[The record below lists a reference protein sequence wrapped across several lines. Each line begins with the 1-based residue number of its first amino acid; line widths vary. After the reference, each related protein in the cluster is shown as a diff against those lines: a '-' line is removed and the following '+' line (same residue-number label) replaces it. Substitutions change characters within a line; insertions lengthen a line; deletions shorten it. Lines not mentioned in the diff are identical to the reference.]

1 MALWLV
7 RAGAHGEYEK
17 RFLEENR
24 IYLTWGSL
32 SHDLTEFNELGQLR
46 DYLDKEAYP
55 DSTKGQI
62 RNYLSQIWA
71 FRSKIAVDDWIVL
84 PSKLKPAIHVA
95 EVRGGYAFDSHGE
108 DLFRHYREVE
118 WTAVD
123 IPRTNFDQDLLYSFG
138 AFMTICGVSRND
150 AEQRVRKMGKSNW
163 KSSVLSAEDLK
174 GGQESTGDSEELQD
188 LAQVAQ
194 DQLAKLVITRFK
206 GHGMARLVD
215 AVLRAQGYI
224 TYLSPEGPD
233 KGIDILAAPQPMGF
247 GEPSVC
253 VQVKSGDL
261 PLDRPTLDQ
270 LIGVMQNVQASHGL
284 LVSWGGFK
292 SSVDREEAMQFFK
305 VRLWDQDD
313 LIQQILSYYGE
324 LDEEIRM
331 RLPLKRIWIV
341 TDSAE

>member
-17 RFLEENR
+17 KFLEENR
-24 IYLTWGSL
+24 VYLTWNSL
-32 SHDLTEFNELGQLR
+32 SHDLTEFNERRQLR
-46 DYLDKEAYP
+46 DHLEKKVYP
-55 DSTKGQI
+55 DSTKAQI
-62 RNYLSQIWA
+62 SNYLSQIWA
-71 FRSKIAVDDWIVL
+71 FSKKIAVDDWIVL

-95 EVRGGYAFDSHGE
+95 VVKGVYTFDSSDE
-108 DLFRHYREVE
+108 DPFCHYREVE
-118 WTAVD
+118 WIAVD

-138 AFMTICGVSRND
+138 AFMTVCGVSRNN
-150 AEQRVRKMGKSNW
+150 AEKRVRKMGEANW
-163 KSSVLSAEDLK
+163 KSSVLVQGDLK
-174 GGQESTGDSEELQD
+174 GEQGSIGDSEELQD
-188 LAQVAQ
+188 LAQAAQ

-206 GHGMARLVD
+206 GHGMSRLVD

-292 SSVDREEAMQFFK
+292 SSVDREEAMQFFR

-313 LIQQILSYYGE
+313 LIQQILSHYGE

-331 RLPLKRIWIV
+331 KLPLKQIWVV
-341 TDSAE
+341 TGSAE